1 MTGNNDLPIL
11 PFLTPAVF
19 GMPSRRHFVVMRRAE
34 QHFSDALEIFEE
46 GLTKPA
52 LSDAE
57 ISHLSSKIF
66 LVVSSIEELERW
78 TTRAKRAEIA
88 SRLGDLKTNLEKLKE
103 IIKEW

>member
-1 MTGNNDLPIL
+1 MPGNHDLPIL

-57 ISHLSSKIF
+57 I
-66 LVVSSIEELERW
+66 
-78 TTRAKRAEIA
+78 A